1 MASRRAHDVAPRE
14 NLDRLAFLVAFLL
27 GVTGILLLK
36 IPGFHPFLTAGYAA
50 LILVFYAV
58 VAWLGGRVKIEPEII
73 GDNCYYLGF
82 LLTLASLS
90 HTLYQ
95 MSDPTVNGGRPVD
108 IPEVISG
115 FGVALSS
122 TILGV
127 FLRVF
132 MMHLRP
138 DFVAKERE
146 VRADINR
153 AFMDFRKGMS
163 GMLSQMKGYATES
176 VQMASERD
184 ERLRKSTEKFT
195 EDHRESLKANA
206 DFLADHMKRVFSE
219 AAQKAVQDISQA
231 IIESNKAQRE
241 QMSEALKE
249 LNALKARLNEQEAES
264 FEEIRQ
270 RRKRL
275 MADLETAEVRMKAH
289 NEAMDQYIEITRRS
303 AEAMTKRI
311 VPALDELEEKLKNMP
326 LVQEAH
332 SMLPVKR
339 GELNIIPTKVESY
352 HQEH

>member
-36 IPGFHPFLTAGYAA
+36 IPGVHPFLTAGYAA
-50 LILVFYAV
+50 LILVLYAV
-58 VAWLGGRVKIEPEII
+58 AAWLGGRVKIEPEII

-153 AFMDFRKGMS
+153 AFMDFRKGDVRHVVS
-163 GMLSQMKGYATES
+163 
-176 VQMASERD
+176 D
-184 ERLRKSTEKFT
+184 EGVCDRVRSNGVGAGRASTEIDGK
-195 EDHRESLKANA
+195 
-206 DFLADHMKRVFSE
+206 
-219 AAQKAVQDISQA
+219 IY
-231 IIESNKAQRE
+231 
-241 QMSEALKE
+241 
-249 LNALKARLNEQEAES
+249 
-264 FEEIRQ
+264 
-270 RRKRL
+270 RR
-275 MADLETAEVRMKAH
+275 
-289 NEAMDQYIEITRRS
+289 
-303 AEAMTKRI
+303 
-311 VPALDELEEKLKNMP
+311 PP
-326 LVQEAH
+326 
-332 SMLPVKR
+332 
-339 GELNIIPTKVESY
+339 GIP
-352 HQEH
+352 